1 MGICVPLEHSNQ
13 LDERFPSK
21 SFSADL
27 SASSPSQRLSRYR
40 YGSLPW
46 QKRTLPCLK
55 LALTSLPSFDN
66 FHRHENFKKGVMM
79 VSNILGIII
88 GVVFI
93 IIGLVLLC
101 TWWSSFVV
109 MFKGIFP
116 ILLILIG
123 AGALIYF
130 ISEIK
135 SKLEISKEEKTIPEQ
150 K

>member
-1 MGICVPLEHSNQ
+1 MSN
-13 LDERFPSK
+13 
-21 SFSADL
+21 
-27 SASSPSQRLSRYR
+27 
-40 YGSLPW
+40 
-46 QKRTLPCLK
+46 
-55 LALTSLPSFDN
+55 
-66 FHRHENFKKGVMM
+66 V
-79 VSNILGIII
+79 LGIII
-88 GVVFI
+88 GVVVI